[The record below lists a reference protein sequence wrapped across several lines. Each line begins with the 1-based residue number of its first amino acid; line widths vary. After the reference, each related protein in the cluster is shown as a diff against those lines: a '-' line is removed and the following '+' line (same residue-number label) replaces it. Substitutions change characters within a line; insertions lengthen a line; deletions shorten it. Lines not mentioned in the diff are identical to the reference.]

1 MDLHWQLLTFIVCL
15 QLLRSAGFILQPEV
29 RKCTYGHIDKL
40 LRIRCYDLDLKEV
53 PQNLKTSVE
62 VLDLSHNR
70 IRRLKTSS
78 FQRYTDIKF
87 LMLYDNMILSV
98 EVGTFEPLTSLQ
110 EIDLSNNGLTTIP
123 LELFQLPRLRNLYID
138 SNELTSLNLDALE
151 KPIRAPLEYLNVAA
165 CELQELPDL
174 GILPKLWQLNASMN
188 PLENFRIDS
197 LANMCHL
204 QVIDLTK
211 SQLSQCGCQQ
221 VTNHLMMLGASPK
234 FVPVCLE
241 ALDIREC
248 PLPYNRTIHSPT
260 FASCQTTLQ
269 FAETRSFWLFG
280 AGCFG
285 GVCFV
290 LLIVI
295 FCVIHCRRKRAQR
308 RKRNAQKR
316 KPFVISPRNAINNR
330 QPEDEP
336 LHCDTARK

>member
-1 MDLHWQLLTFIVCL
+1 MELHWQLLTFIVCL
-15 QLLRSAGFILQPEV
+15 QSLRSAGFILQEE
-29 RKCTYGHIDKL
+29 RKCTYGRIEKL

-70 IRRLKTSS
+70 IRKLKSGS
-78 FQRYTDIKF
+78 FQKYTDIKF

-138 SNELTSLNLDALE
+138 SNELTSLNLQALE
-151 KPIRAPLEYLNVAA
+151 KPVRAPLEYLNVAG

-188 PLENFRIDS
+188 PLQNFKIDT
-197 LANMCHL
+197 LANLCHL

-234 FVPVCLE
+234 FVPVCME

-248 PLPYNRTIHSPT
+248 PLPYNRTIHSET
-260 FASCQTTLQ
+260 FASCQTTVEL
-269 FAETRSFWLFG
+269 AESRSIWLFG

-285 GVCFV
+285 GVCIV
-290 LLIVI
+290 LLILI
-295 FCVIHCRRKRAQR
+295 FCVIHCRRKRTQR
-308 RKRNAQKR
+308 RMRNVQRR
-316 KPFVISPRNAINNR
+316 KPFVISPKNAINR
-330 QPEDEP
+330 KPEDEP